1 MAGTEEGS
9 SPADVRVEEVLDLA
23 RKARTRDAGREIHLH
38 AEHPDGKYPKALEE
52 RVEVMR
58 ASPRLHFGRRAL

>member
-1 MAGTEEGS
+1 M
-9 SPADVRVEEVLDLA
+9 A